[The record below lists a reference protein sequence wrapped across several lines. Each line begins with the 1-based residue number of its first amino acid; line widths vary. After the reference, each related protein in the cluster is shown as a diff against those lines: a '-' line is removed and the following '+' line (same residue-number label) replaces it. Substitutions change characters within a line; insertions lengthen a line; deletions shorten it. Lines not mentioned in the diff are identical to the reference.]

1 MVGGGGPA
9 NKSGIHPGYVPDWGD
24 VIWLD
29 FDPQSGH
36 EQAGRRPALVLS
48 RALYNN
54 ASSLAF
60 VCPLSSQVKGH
71 PLEVAIPEGLPV
83 KGVVL
88 PNHLKSLDWRARN
101 AAYICALPRQ
111 QALEVIGKIAAL
123 LR

>member
-1 MVGGGGPA
+1 MVGPGTPGSRHA
-9 NKSGIHPGYVPDWGD
+9 NYVPDWGHI
-24 VIWLD
+24 VWLD

-48 RALYNN
+48 RAAYNS

-60 VCPLSSQVKGH
+60 LCPITNQVKGH
-71 PLEVAIPEGLPV
+71 PLEVAIPERLPV

-88 PNHLKSLDWRARN
+88 PNHMKSLDWRTRN
-101 AAYICALPRQ
+101 ASYVCDLPQ
-111 QALEVIGKIAAL
+111 LQVLEVIGKIIAL